1 MSSRAD
7 ERSVTL
13 LHIIGREEWAAALA
27 AGEPYRAP
35 DQDEVGFLHLSTPEL
50 VLVPANSFYG
60 GRSDLVLLVVAAERL
75 SAELRFEDGVPP
87 VGDLQFPHLYG
98 PLDLDA
104 VVDVVAFPCG
114 PDGRFELPESLTPGH

>member
-1 MSSRAD
+1 MSPDLDAPAP
-7 ERSVTL
+7 TL
-13 LHIIGREEWAAALA
+13 LHIIGRDEWSAALA

-35 DQDEVGFLHLSTPEL
+35 DQDAVGFLHLSTPEL

-60 GRSDLVLLVVAAERL
+60 GRSDLVLLVVDADRV
-75 SAELRFEDGVPP
+75 SSELRFEDGVPP

-104 VVDVVAFPCG
+104 VVDVVDFPCG
-114 PDGRFELPESLTPGH
+114 PDGRFDLPDSLTPGH